1 VHISPDNGHKESS
14 VFVSVYPVRIFQG
27 KWQRVSKA
35 IDDLW
40 TINLKVLYSSLSC
53 AVDFQLVLDCWI
65 YKSLVT
71 DLWAGHPSKGSAQL
85 SSNSKSKF
93 EGSPFRLRLI
103 IMLSLADNSI
113 IFLYF
118 SYVYKYL
125 YIFCSAGRKPRQR
138 TSLGHQHC
146 LLMHFQ
152 FLAGSVYWVVHRRR
166 RLFMQFMAVHCCPDP
181 GQPRISCCS
190 SRSLLQDHTNSA
202 PWIHCATP
210 AGKEV
215 VAKNWY
221 QGIHEPLINQKET
234 CNSSHVKIKTILHVW
249 NRFTFKKRYTNVK
262 NFQLFKTYISTDLL
276 WVAITFWKN
285 KWVMEI

>member
-14 VFVSVYPVRIFQG
+14 VFVSVYPLRIFQG

-40 TINLKVLYSSLSC
+40 TINLKVLYSFLSC

-125 YIFCSAGRKPRQR
+125 YIYFVLLAGNPDSGLPWVTSTAYLCIFSFWPGQLIELFIVVAGSLCNSWPCIVVQILGNPAYPAAPRSPCCRTTQTLLLGFIVPLPLGRKWWPKIGTKGSTNPSLIKRKPVIALMLKLKLYCMYEIGLLLKKSY
-138 TSLGHQHC
+138 TSLKY
-146 LLMHFQ
+146 FQ
-152 FLAGSVYWVVHRRR
+152 F
-166 RLFMQFMAVHCCPDP
+166 
-181 GQPRISCCS
+181 
-190 SRSLLQDHTNSA
+190 
-202 PWIHCATP
+202 
-210 AGKEV
+210 
-215 VAKNWY
+215 
-221 QGIHEPLINQKET
+221 
-234 CNSSHVKIKTILHVW
+234 
-249 NRFTFKKRYTNVK
+249 
-262 NFQLFKTYISTDLL
+262 
-276 WVAITFWKN
+276 
-285 KWVMEI
+285 